1 VGIIGASQT
10 KAGWAV
16 NVHIP
21 ALRAVRGYRLRAVAT
36 SRRASADAAGAAFGV
51 DAFDDP
57 RALIDHPGV
66 DLVVVVVK
74 VPHHYELVAQALA
87 AGKMVYSEWP
97 LGVNLAEATHL
108 AELADTAGVRTVIG
122 LQARFA
128 PAVRRL
134 RELVAEGYLGRVLAS
149 TLIGS
154 AWGWDAVTDRSHAYL
169 FDVTNGVTTLSV
181 STAHALD
188 ALTYVLGDIDRVTA
202 TLAVGRREVL
212 IAEENTTLP
221 VTAPDQVAVTAALQ
235 SGAVASVFYR
245 GGRSRAGNLRWEING
260 TSGDL
265 LLTTPTVDGNIQ
277 YTELTLAG
285 GHGTAT
291 QVSPL
296 AVPAR
301 QDTDL
306 AAVPAGPA
314 SNVAAVYAALAEDLT
329 KDTHEVPDFTHALRM
344 HRLIADIEAAATREH
359 LPTNELHTLG
369 LRRTPAVARP
379 PGSA

>member
-1 VGIIGASQT
+1 MAVKEIGVGIIGASPS

-16 NVHIP
+16 NAHIP
-21 ALRAVRGYRLRAVAT
+21 ALRAVPGYRLRAVAT
-36 SRRASADAAGAAFGV
+36 SRRASADAAAAAFGV

-74 VPHHYELVAQALA
+74 VPQHHDLVAQALA

-97 LGVNLAEATHL
+97 LGVNVAEATHL
-108 AELADTAGVRTVIG
+108 AELADAAGVRTVIG

-134 RELVAEGYLGRVLAS
+134 RELVAEGYLGRVLAT

-154 AWGWDAVTDRSHAYL
+154 ALGWDAVTDRRHAYL

-202 TLAVGRREVL
+202 RLAVGRREVL
-212 IAEENTTLP
+212 IAEENTTVP

-245 GGRSRAGNLRWEING
+245 GGRSRAGGLRWEING

-265 LLTTPTVDGNIQ
+265 LLTSPSADGNIQ
-277 YTELTLAG
+277 STELTLAG

-296 AVPAR
+296 AVPAW

-329 KDTHEVPDFTHALRM
+329 KGTHEVPDFTHALRM
-344 HRLIADIEAAATREH
+344 HRLITDIEAAARW
-359 LPTNELHTLG
+359 
-369 LRRTPAVARP
+369 
-379 PGSA
+379 

>member
-1 VGIIGASQT
+1 VNEIGVGIIGASPSNS
-10 KAGWAV
+10 GWAV
-16 NVHIP
+16 NAHIP
-21 ALRAVRGYRLRAVAT
+21 ALRALPGYRLRAVAT
-36 SRRASADAAGAAFGV
+36 SRRASADAAAAAFGV

-66 DLVVVVVK
+66 DLVVVAVK
-74 VPHHYELVAQALA
+74 VPQHHDLVAQALA

-97 LGVNLAEATHL
+97 LGVNVAEATHL
-108 AELADTAGVRTVIG
+108 ADLAAAAGVRTVIG
-122 LQARFA
+122 LQARYA

-134 RELVAEGYLGRVLAS
+134 RELLAEGYLGRVLAT

-154 AWGWDAVTDRSHAYL
+154 AGGWDAVTERRYAFL

-212 IAEENTTLP
+212 IADENTTVP
-221 VTAPDQVAVTAALQ
+221 VTAPDQVAVTAALR

-245 GGRSRAGNLRWEING
+245 GGRSRADGLRWEING

-265 LLTTPTVDGNIQ
+265 LLTSPSANGNIQ
-277 YTELTLAG
+277 STELTLAG
-285 GHGTAT
+285 GNGRAT
-291 QVSPL
+291 EVSPL
-296 AVPAR
+296 AVPACP
-301 QDTDL
+301 DPDL

-314 SNVAAVYAALAEDLT
+314 SNVAALYAALAEDLT
-329 KDTHEVPDFTHALRM
+329 KDAHEVPDFSHALRI
-344 HRLIADIEAAATREH
+344 HRLISDIEAAA
-359 LPTNELHTLG
+359 
-369 LRRTPAVARP
+369 RR
-379 PGSA
+379 